1 MKQQKKSIRQTT
13 TVKSASKKS
22 DFKEDFAPIDDTPE
36 NVAMAILSSPPKK
49 SHEWKYLNRKKRN

>member
-1 MKQQKKSIRQTT
+1 MKQQNKSNRQRIA
-13 TVKSASKKS
+13 VQSASKKPN
-22 DFKEDFAPIDDTPE
+22 FKEEFAPIDDTPE